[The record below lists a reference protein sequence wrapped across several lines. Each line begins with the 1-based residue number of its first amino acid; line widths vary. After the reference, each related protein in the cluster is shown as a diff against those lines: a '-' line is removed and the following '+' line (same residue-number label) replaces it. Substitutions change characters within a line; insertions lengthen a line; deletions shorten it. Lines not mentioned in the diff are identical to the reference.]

1 MMYYVFS
8 LFGAYEEATSM
19 RISTWVMVLVAVIAG
34 GAAWAATWA
43 EYERSDLGYQLDFPG
58 SRAAYSASC

>member
-34 GAAWAATWA
+34 GGGMG
-43 EYERSDLGYQLDFPG
+43 RHMGG
-58 SRAAYSASC
+58 I